1 MNSKRHCLQS
11 RDSVKRITMYESK
24 LKGDKVL
31 GPYASTFVPNVWYSM
46 NPLKSIPATFVR
58 DKFVPCRLF
67 EHYFSLYLKV
77 VNAQM
82 LQQLLLISSNNNT
95 VTCRNLEVDVLHLHS
110 IFLPKLNSLLQP
122 TVFSCLLFLI
132 SILVFC

>member
-24 LKGDKVL
+24 LKGDNVL

-46 NPLKSIPATFVR
+46 NHLKSIPATFVR
-58 DKFVPCRLF
+58 DQFVPCRLF
-67 EHYFSLYLKV
+67 EHCFSLYLKV

-95 VTCRNLEVDVLHLHS
+95 VTCWNLEVDVLHTY
-110 IFLPKLNSLLQP
+110 I
-122 TVFSCLLFLI
+122 VFSFPNSTVCCRLLF
-132 SILVFC
+132 SVVCST

>member
-31 GPYASTFVPNVWYSM
+31 GPYVPNAWYSL

-58 DKFVPCRLF
+58 DQFVPCRLF
-67 EHYFSLYLKV
+67 EHCFSLYLKV

-95 VTCRNLEVDVLHLHS
+95 VTCRNLEVDVLHIHS
-110 IFLPKLNSLLQP
+110 ILLSKLNSLLQP
-122 TVFSCLLFLI
+122 TIFSCLLYLI

>member
-11 RDSVKRITMYESK
+11 RDSVNRITMFESK

-58 DKFVPCRLF
+58 HQFVPCRLF
-67 EHYFSLYLKV
+67 EHCFSLYLKV

-82 LQQLLLISSNNNT
+82 LQQLLLISSDNNT
-95 VTCRNLEVDVLHLHS
+95 VTCRNLEVDVLHIHS
-110 IFLPKLNSLLQP
+110 ILPSKLNSLLQP
-122 TVFSCLLFLI
+122 TVFSCLLYLI

>member
-31 GPYASTFVPNVWYSM
+31 GPYVPNVWYSL
-46 NPLKSIPATFVR
+46 NPLKSIPVTFVR
-58 DKFVPCRLF
+58 DQFVPCRLF
-67 EHYFSLYLKV
+67 EHCFSLYLKV

-95 VTCRNLEVDVLHLHS
+95 VTCRNLEVDVLHIHS
-110 IFLPKLNSLLQP
+110 ILLSKLNSLLQP
-122 TVFSCLLFLI
+122 TIFSCLLYLI